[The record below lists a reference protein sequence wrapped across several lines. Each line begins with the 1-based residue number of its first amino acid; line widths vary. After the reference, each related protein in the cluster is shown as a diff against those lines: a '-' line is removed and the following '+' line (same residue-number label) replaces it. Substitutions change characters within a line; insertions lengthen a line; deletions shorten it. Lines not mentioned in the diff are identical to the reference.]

1 MTRQKQIQSSYHA
14 LNNISAASSGLCG
27 ILMIPSQA
35 VNDPFYKTLLETTD
49 SPLRSPLKTIYDPK
63 ILRLPSLAI
72 IDYGSI
78 YLLCALGII
87 LSHLERRRDRRKY
100 LRTYLMW
107 PQFFFCLSEI
117 KDMRKWI
124 PQISFC
130 QKSMGLFSSASEHSS
145 CQCLHKIRID
155 WDLTHVYWLA
165 LQFFH
170 AVKKKRVVCHWRP
183 TEWAEPFSRK
193 KEQLDN

>member
-14 LNNISAASSGLCG
+14 LSNISAASSGLCG

-35 VNDPFYKTLLETTD
+35 VKDPFYKTLLETTD
-49 SPLRSPLKTIYDPK
+49 SPLRSPLKTIYGPK

-100 LRTYLMW
+100 LRMYLMW
-107 PQFFFCLSEI
+107 PLVF
-117 KDMRKWI
+117 
-124 PQISFC
+124 
-130 QKSMGLFSSASEHSS
+130 
-145 CQCLHKIRID
+145 
-155 WDLTHVYWLA
+155 
-165 LQFFH
+165 
-170 AVKKKRVVCHWRP
+170 
-183 TEWAEPFSRK
+183 
-193 KEQLDN
+193 